1 MAFAPAQSVPAASAT
16 QLPTHRRRH
25 RAPAASPA
33 VAACLTSG
41 TPRSALA
48 VRHRGRCS
56 RGPGAVSAGV
66 CAAAGGGGHAAL
78 PPRPPR
84 PKYVPGVISD
94 PHYVRIFDTTLRDG
108 EQSPGATLTSK
119 EKLDI
124 ARQLAKLGVD
134 IIEAGFPNASPDDLA
149 AVRGIAQEVG
159 TAVDEEGYV
168 PVICGLSRAVKGDI
182 DAAWEGV
189 RHALRPR
196 IHTFIAT
203 SAIHMEHKLRKTPDQ
218 VVAQAVEA
226 VTYARSLGCDDVEFS
241 PEDAGRSDPEFLYRI
256 LNAVVDAGATT
267 INIPDTTGWN
277 LPHEFGGLIAGIKA
291 NVKTEGRC
299 VISTHCQNDLGL
311 STANSLAGVGAG
323 ARQVE
328 CTINGIGERA
338 GNASLEEVAMAMLLR
353 GQAHLGGAWH
363 ALHPVHIAVTSR
375 MVADYT
381 GMAVQPHKAIVGA
394 NAFAHES
401 GIHQDGMLKNA
412 TTYEIMAPET
422 IGLFRATGDVGV
434 VLGKHSGRNALKTK
448 LAALGYGDLEAAQ
461 LDDVF
466 RRFKKVAE
474 TRGGGFADEDLLA
487 LVADEVHQPEA
498 LWALEEM
505 QVVCGT
511 MGLPTATVKMR
522 GPDGG
527 LRVTSA
533 VGTGP
538 VDAAYKAVDAIV
550 GVPAQLVEY
559 SVNAVTAGIDAL
571 ATTRVQISA
580 APPAAAAAA
589 GADGGSVNAQ
599 TGAVTA
605 KTFSG
610 SGTDEDIVCSSTRAY
625 ISALNKMLGCV
636 MGCCASLGA
645 ACCFGCSS
653 QPSCAVL
660 RRATTA
666 GPCDLRC
673 VRLCQ
678 RVASRHGGRGTHAGG
693 ARTRAVPRRIG
704 APDSFFRPFS
714 HRSTKTAA
722 AAAAPP
728 VVSTPARAPA
738 ASGKGKKRGD

>member
-363 ALHPVHIAVTSR
+363 ALQPVHIAVTSR

-394 NAFAHES
+394 NALAHES

-448 LAALGYGDLEAAQ
+448 LSALGYGDLEPAQ

-580 APPAAAAAA
+580 AASAAAASA

-599 TGAVTA
+599 TGAVSA

-636 MGCCASLGA
+636 VGW
-645 ACCFGCSS
+645 
-653 QPSCAVL
+653 
-660 RRATTA
+660 
-666 GPCDLRC
+666 
-673 VRLCQ
+673 
-678 RVASRHGGRGTHAGG
+678 
-693 ARTRAVPRRIG
+693 AVPRRCKARCVVG
-704 APDSFFRPFS
+704 R
-714 HRSTKTAA
+714 AA
-722 AAAAPP
+722 EVKPIL
-728 VVSTPARAPA
+728 RY
-738 ASGKGKKRGD
+738 